1 MISAKKER
9 SNIYIFKGDSAMGI
23 TATAI
28 LFQLVF
34 LVGTFAVFYFI
45 VKAAVKNGMIE
56 AHKKM
61 DEQNARKE

>member
-1 MISAKKER
+1 
-9 SNIYIFKGDSAMGI
+9 MGI